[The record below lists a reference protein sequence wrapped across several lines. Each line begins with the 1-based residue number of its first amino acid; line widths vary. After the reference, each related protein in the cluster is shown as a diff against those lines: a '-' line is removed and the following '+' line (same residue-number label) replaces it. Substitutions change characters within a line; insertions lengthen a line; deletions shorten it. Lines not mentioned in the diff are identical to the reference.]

1 MTLWL
6 PHSPLAP
13 PSIKL
18 LLDDPLVVN
27 LGESITLVCVVTGG
41 EPAPTL
47 RWVGP
52 GGGPVPSRSVVQRGT
67 LTIPAVTLQDAGP
80 YSCLASNNVGNPA
93 KRTTNILVRGSL
105 PPGGGELSLCVSV
118 FRCTHTRT
126 LVSPGH
132 ILLKWDSSSFSF
144 VSSFFYFSS
153 YSSCFFSSFS
163 STAIPPPPPSLHS
176 SLPSPPFL

>member
-1 MTLWL
+1 MCLIISASLFVTLSVLLVTLSL
-6 PHSPLAP
+6 PHPPLAP

-105 PPGGGELSLCVSV
+105 PPGGGELSLCPCVRV
-118 FRCTHTRT
+118 QIYTHIHTHA
-126 LVSPGH
+126 LLSCH
-132 ILLKWDSSSFSF
+132 ILL
-144 VSSFFYFSS
+144 
-153 YSSCFFSSFS
+153 
-163 STAIPPPPPSLHS
+163 L
-176 SLPSPPFL
+176 